1 MLLIKITCTEHRKFL
16 LQLEFDPLSKKACM
30 FKMQKKQKRFIFRRM
45 YNLVSLICQLNMQT
59 VKVNQRQT

>member
-1 MLLIKITCTEHRKFL
+1 MLLIKLTCIEHIITFTKSLNFTL
-16 LQLEFDPLSKKACM
+16 YLKKAYM
-30 FKMQKKQKRFIFRRM
+30 FEMQKKTVFIFRRM